1 MSNSLIEE
9 RYRGDCEKCFGLCC
23 AALPF
28 AKSADFAV
36 NKDAGTPCTN
46 LQADYRCGIHRDLRN
61 KGFRGCTVYDCF
73 GAGQQVSQYTYSGKD
88 WRQNPHLAKEMFDV
102 LPVMQQLYEMLAY
115 LSEALQLEDTKSIH
129 EQLFKAKQDIEQLT
143 NQEPQLLL
151 ELDVS
156 KHRAYVND
164 LFIQASRLV
173 RSKVK
178 GNKENNKLNKV
189 LKRRDHIGARLSGI
203 DLRGADLR
211 GFLFIAADLRGAD
224 LRYADVIGAD
234 FRDADLSGANLNGC
248 IFLTQAQVNS
258 AAGDKQTSLPPSVEM
273 PEHWNRKA

>member
-1 MSNSLIEE
+1 
-9 RYRGDCEKCFGLCC
+9 
-23 AALPF
+23 
-28 AKSADFAV
+28 V
-36 NKDAGTPCTN
+36 NKAAGTPCSN

-73 GAGQQVSQYTYSGKD
+73 GAGQKISQYTYGGKD
-88 WRQNPHLAKEMFDV
+88 WRQDPDTAKEMFDV

-115 LSEALQLEDTKSIH
+115 LSEALRLEDTKPIH
-129 EQLFKAKQDIEQLT
+129 EQLIKAKQEIELLT

-151 ELDVS
+151 ELDVP

-164 LFIQASRLV
+164 LLVEVSRLV

-178 GNKENNKLNKV
+178 SNKENNKLNKV
-189 LKRRDHIGARLSGI
+189 MKRRDHIGARLSGI

-211 GFLFIAADLRGAD
+211 GFLFIAANLRGAD

-234 FRDADLSGANLNGC
+234 FRDADLRGANLTGC
-248 IFLTQAQVNS
+248 IFLTQAQVN
-258 AAGDKQTSLPPSVEM
+258 AATGDRATSLPPSVER
-273 PEHWNRKA
+273 PEHWK